1 MPTAAIHI
9 MCQELNYQRLPCSK
23 MDIVERIFSGLS
35 FIKVLIMSNSTVKEL
50 IYIHILRYINK
61 LLCYPESNNSGIKT
75 LYLTIVKEFWW
86 KTDFIKSAPDE
97 SGVFWIEFEFLS
109 SPAILLA

>member
-50 IYIHILRYINK
+50 IYIYLGISTNYVTLNPTIPELRHCISVWYRNYGGKKILSNPP
-61 LLCYPESNNSGIKT
+61 LMNPECFG
-75 LYLTIVKEFWW
+75 
-86 KTDFIKSAPDE
+86 
-97 SGVFWIEFEFLS
+97 
-109 SPAILLA
+109 